1 MIYSLD
7 HVRNDRL
14 SVGVIAQL
22 KDHYI
27 AFTRLMDLN
36 PEFQ

>member
-27 AFTRLMDLN
+27 AFTRLMHLN